1 MRERAGAE
9 PLWLWRG
16 YRSVRTRGWC
26 GGGVFSFS
34 PRLSGR
40 MPEVRLWSEPD
51 GAPDCFERRNRGSQ
65 IAAGQSS
72 FPERHRSGLDDSQ
85 THGGWGRGISFF

>member
-1 MRERAGAE
+1 MRERGGGAFVALAGLPECAHAR
-9 PLWLWRG
+9 L
-16 YRSVRTRGWC
+16 VR
-26 GGGVFSFS
+26 GGVFSFS

-40 MPEVRLWSEPD
+40 VPEVRLWSEPD
-51 GAPDCFERRNRGSQ
+51 GAPDCFQRRNRGSQ

-72 FPERHRSGLDDSQ
+72 FPERHRSGLDDSH